1 MFEEE
6 EKKLEQRKKSIDKV
20 EVPRDKL
27 HFAVQSGF
35 EKAKKERALKRSK
48 IRKRSTWSIAIAAIL
63 LISFVTSISV
73 SPVFASKVASIP
85 GLEKI
90 VSLIK
95 QDRGLTAAVEND
107 FYQPINLSQEKNGI
121 TVTLDGIIADKKGMV
136 IFYSVHSKEV
146 DLSTLEIKYLELSSG
161 MTPRYRFG
169 LGNNYGLNLTPREGT
184 NFYSGVKTIEK
195 VAFSKDPSWGMG
207 IKNGD
212 KIEHFNIPF
221 TYKLMDVENKNIVV
235 DKEVTIEGQRF
246 KIKQL
251 IVNPIR
257 TTIKLEEDP
266 NNSKKLLSRAFD
278 ELKLVDEMGRT
289 WSTTPGNSYKVLPK
303 GNLWEVPLMESF
315 YFHDPKELTLTF
327 GKVAAMEKSEA
338 YVLIDTET
346 KEFLEQPSKSIFS
359 NLQVKDN
366 RVSFIVQV
374 DKEYD
379 KNLVHF
385 NKFIDANEKEF
396 YIETGGLTP
405 VVNNYV
411 RGSMITVPEVG
422 QKFEFELPDK
432 SFTTYTNPIR
442 LDLEFY
448 PSWIEED
455 VQIEIK

>member
-6 EKKLEQRKKSIDKV
+6 EKKLEQRKKSFDQV
-20 EVPRDKL
+20 EVSKDKL
-27 HFAVQSGF
+27 YSAVRSGF
-35 EKAKKERALKRSK
+35 EKAKKEQALKRIK
-48 IRKRSTWSIAIAAIL
+48 IIKRSSWSLVIAALL

-73 SPVFASKVASIP
+73 SPVFANKVATIP
-85 GLEKI
+85 GLDRI
-90 VSLIK
+90 VALIQ

-121 TVTLDGIIADKKGMV
+121 TVILDGVIADKKGMV
-136 IFYSVHSKEV
+136 VFYSVHSKEV
-146 DLSTLEIKYLELSSG
+146 DLSTLELKYLQLLSG
-161 MTPRYRFG
+161 MNTRYRFG
-169 LGNNYGLNLTPREGT
+169 LGNYGMNLTPKEGT
-184 NFYSGVKTIEK
+184 NFYSGVQTIEK
-195 VAFSKDPSWGMG
+195 VLFSKDPSWGIG

-221 TYKLMDVENKNIVV
+221 TYKLIDVENKNIVV

-266 NNSKKLLSRAFD
+266 NNSKKLLARTFD
-278 ELKLVDEMGRT
+278 ELKLVDETGRA
-289 WSTTPGNSYKVLPK
+289 WSAMPGNSFKVLPK
-303 GNLWEVPLMESF
+303 GDVWEVPLMESF

-338 YVLIDTET
+338 YILIDTDA

-385 NKFIDANEKEF
+385 NKFIDAKEKEF
-396 YIETGGLTP
+396 YIVTGGLAP
-405 VVNNYV
+405 VGINTV
-411 RGSMITVPEVG
+411 RGSVINIPEVG
-422 QKFEFELPDK
+422 QKVEFELPA
-432 SFTTYTNPIR
+432 FTTFTNPIR
-442 LDLEFY
+442 LDLDFY

-455 VQIEIK
+455 VSVKIK